1 MSTQQYTKAI
11 EAERKGEFDW
21 LTADIRAFMIDT
33 AAYVVNLDTDQFL
46 SAIPLA
52 DRIAMSAALA
62 ISISVDTGV
71 GPPHQVMIDAADTFF
86 ANVTGDPTEAVV
98 IVNWTGDPATSH
110 LLIYMDGASVAF
122 TPNGNNVTLT
132 FSASGIARDSR
143 GA

>member
-1 MSTQQYTKAI
+1 MATRQYTKGI

-21 LTADIRAFMIDT
+21 LTADIRAFMVDT
-33 AAYVVNLDTDQFL
+33 AGYTVNLDTDQFL

-52 DRIAMSAALA
+52 DRVAMTAALS
-62 ISISVDTGV
+62 ISISVDTGTS
-71 GPPHQVMIDAADTFF
+71 PHQVMIDAADSFF

-98 IVNWTGDPATSH
+98 IVNWTGDAATSH

-122 TPNGNNVTLT
+122 TPNGNNVVIT

-143 GA
+143 GS